1 MYKNRNL
8 TIAAITMAALLGTGI
23 FTTTSV
29 YAGDDENKYNGDRG
43 DSSETNTEQKLRQ
56 ENIGDGTN
64 TNCGQNLIN
73 SEGVVCFDPT
83 DGTGDGNGNGGDGV
97 ATCDECIAAFLE
109 VLGPDDEAL
118 VTVALDAF
126 DCDGVTEAEILAL
139 QVALEALLLSAEA
152 DLAVADLI
160 ECLLV
165 GLV

>member
-29 YAGDDENKYNGDRG
+29 YAGDGENRRNSDGG

-56 ENIGDGTN
+56 ENFGDGTN

-83 DGTGDGNGNGGDGV
+83 DGTGDGDGGDGV
-97 ATCDECIAAFLE
+97 LTCEECIAALE
-109 VLGPDDEAL
+109 AELSVADLAL
-118 VTVALDAF
+118 VATILDTIV
-126 DCDGVTEAEILAL
+126 CDTLTPDGITTLGVTLTGL
-139 QVALEALLLSAEA
+139 VSAEG
-152 DLAVADLI
+152 DLAVADFI
-160 ECLLV
+160 DCLLAS
-165 GLV
+165 LV